1 MALRGGIVAPIDK
14 ERLETE
20 LGIRFH
26 AFVCSKAILFFRNE
40 QRDSARKRISEAIT
54 NASFLGNGLVKQ

>member
-1 MALRGGIVAPIDK
+1 MALRDAIVAPINK

-20 LGIRFH
+20 LGICFH
-26 AFVCSKAILFFRNE
+26 TFVCSKAILFFRNE